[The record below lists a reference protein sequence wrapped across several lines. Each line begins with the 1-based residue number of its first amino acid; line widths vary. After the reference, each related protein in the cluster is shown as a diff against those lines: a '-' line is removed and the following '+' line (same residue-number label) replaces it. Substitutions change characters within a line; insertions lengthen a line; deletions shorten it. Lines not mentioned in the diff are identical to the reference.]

1 VFCCFELS
9 HSFVVVADAL
19 SGYAQS
25 KWVAEQLVFKS
36 AKECVAYR
44 VGSVAGRNPHDSIN
58 LLLRGVARLGCVAL
72 DCVPPFFPVIDC
84 ADVARGIVRL
94 MFRPRQS
101 RVFHFVSSAPLSAE
115 QVFAAIPKVEADEFM
130 TRVAAV
136 QDPEDPL
143 FFVRASLGKRRTKRG
158 AGASRVTDDVTAAHL
173 GARAPPVSA
182 EQLWRYATE

>member
-1 VFCCFELS
+1 
-9 HSFVVVADAL
+9 
-19 SGYAQS
+19 
-25 KWVAEQLVFKS
+25 
-36 AKECVAYR
+36 
-44 VGSVAGRNPHDSIN
+44 
-58 LLLRGVARLGCVAL
+58 
-72 DCVPPFFPVIDC
+72 
-84 ADVARGIVRL
+84 

-101 RVFHFVSSAPLSAE
+101 RVFHFVSSSPLSAE

-143 FFVRASLGKRRTKRG
+143 FFVRASLGKRRTERG

-173 GARAPPVSA
+173 GGRAPPVSA